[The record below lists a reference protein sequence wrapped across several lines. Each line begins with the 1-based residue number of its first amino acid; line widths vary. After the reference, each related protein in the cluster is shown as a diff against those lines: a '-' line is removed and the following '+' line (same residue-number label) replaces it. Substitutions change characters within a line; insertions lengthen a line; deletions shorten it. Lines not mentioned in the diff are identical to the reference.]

1 MTEILN
7 MTYEDIKIE
16 LTSVEKQLGLY
27 QRKLEKLEKQGKI
40 NTFEY
45 ENTVSRI
52 FGFEC
57 VRDELV
63 KELREKVT
71 A

>member
-7 MTYEDIKIE
+7 MTYEDIKNE

-27 QRKLEKLEKQGKI
+27 KRKLEKLEKQGKI

-45 ENTVSRI
+45 DHTVSRI

-63 KELREKVT
+63 KGLREKAT